1 MLAILRAATAAL
13 ERRGI
18 AEPRLS
24 AEHLLAAVLA
34 CRRLDLYLRFD
45 QLVTPS
51 DIAAFRGL
59 TRRRLTGE
67 PIQYITGSAGF
78 RGLELQVDRRVL
90 IPRPETEQVV
100 GHVLSWAAAEGARG
114 RAPAG
119 GWRLLDVGTGSGAI
133 ACALAHE
140 LPGLR
145 WVVGTDRSVAAL
157 EVARGNGL
165 AAGAARARWVAADGF
180 LGLRPGTFFDAIVA
194 NPPYLADGDRDG
206 LDVEIGWEP
215 PGALF
220 AGPRGDEALLRLVA
234 EAAAWLRPG
243 GLLALEVGSGQAADV
258 AGRIRATPGLEH
270 VATIRDHAG
279 HERGV
284 LAIAAPDSPPDR

>member
-1 MLAILRAATAAL
+1 MAILRAATAAL

-45 QLVTPS
+45 QPVAPS
-51 DIAAFRGL
+51 DLAAYRGF

-67 PIQYITGSAGF
+67 PIQYITGTAGF
-78 RGLELQVDRRVL
+78 RGLELVVDRRVL

-100 GHVLSWAAAEGARG
+100 GHVLSWAAAEAARG
-114 RAPAG
+114 RAPAD
-119 GWRLLDVGTGSGAI
+119 GWRLLDLGTGSGAI

-145 WVVGTDRSVAAL
+145 WVVGTDRSAAAL
-157 EVARGNGL
+157 DVARANGL
-165 AAGAARARWVAADGF
+165 ATGAARARWVAADGF
-180 LGLRPGTFFDAIVA
+180 AGLKSGVRFDAIVA
-194 NPPYLADGDRDG
+194 NPPYLADGDRAG

-215 PGALF
+215 SGALF
-220 AGPRGDEALLRLVA
+220 AGPRGDETLLRLVA
-234 EAAAWLRPG
+234 EAAVWLRPG
-243 GLLALEVGSGQAADV
+243 GLLALEIGTGQAAAL
-258 AGRIRATPGLEH
+258 AGRIRATPGLAYL
-270 VATIRDHAG
+270 ATIRDHAG

-284 LAIAAPDSPPDR
+284 LAIAAMDSPPDR